1 MSDAPAVTPT
11 PTWGEVFPWFREV
24 MAEDDAWYVGQ
35 VDNKT
40 DIGTARLA
48 DAAVTRL
55 KSLPVGRLFP
65 AVRRVE
71 RLDELSWPKHRLL
84 NALHRGG
91 CFTGDDLSY
100 MVIAEMLSWESVGPI
115 IVKQILEVVALEEI
129 RASSAK

>member
-24 MAEDDAWYVGQ
+24 MAEDDVWYVATIDSK
-35 VDNKT
+35 VDV
-40 DIGTARLA
+40 GTARLA

-55 KSLPVGRLFP
+55 RSLPVGRLFP
-65 AVRRVE
+65 GIRRVG
-71 RLDELSWPKHRLL
+71 RLDGLDWPKHRLL

-100 MVIAEMLSWESVGPI
+100 MVIGEMLSWESVGPV
-115 IVKQILEVVALEEI
+115 IVKQILEVVALAEI
-129 RASSAK
+129 RTSTTK